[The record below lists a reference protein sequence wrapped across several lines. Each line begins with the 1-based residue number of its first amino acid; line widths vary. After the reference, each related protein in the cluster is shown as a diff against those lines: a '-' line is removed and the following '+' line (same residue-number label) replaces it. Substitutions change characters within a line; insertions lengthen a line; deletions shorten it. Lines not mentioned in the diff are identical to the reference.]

1 MSESAGGVGI
11 NASFVKY
18 VVKVDSKG
26 DPSVSDQACC
36 RNFRLNQSSET
47 YEYRLIAADT
57 VDMAFL
63 VLETKKRAINTVVM
77 GKQNLFIPTD
87 IDQDEVIEKKGNIA
101 YYLRPGVVNK
111 WETED
116 SAWSVNVGYNRF
128 DDPLLCQPK
137 GAQYSS

>member
-1 MSESAGGVGI
+1 M
-11 NASFVKY
+11 
-18 VVKVDSKG
+18 
-26 DPSVSDQACC
+26 
-36 RNFRLNQSSET
+36 NQSSET

-87 IDQDEVIEKKGNIA
+87 IDQDEVIEKTGNIA
-101 YYLRPGVVNK
+101 YYLRPGVLNK

-116 SAWSVNVGYNRF
+116 PAWSVNVGYNRF
-128 DDPLLCQPK
+128 DDPLLCQLDGEEYDFDLARK
-137 GAQYSS
+137 VVG